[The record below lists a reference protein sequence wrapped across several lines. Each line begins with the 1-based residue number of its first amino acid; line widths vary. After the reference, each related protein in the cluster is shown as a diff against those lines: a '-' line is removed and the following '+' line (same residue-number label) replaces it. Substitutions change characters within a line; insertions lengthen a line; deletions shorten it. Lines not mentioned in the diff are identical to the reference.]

1 VNIQEGIMQALRG
14 LLKSKTFWMNML
26 MATAAAVNELQGQ
39 VIPSKY
45 AAEIIVVVNVL
56 LRFVTTKP
64 LSEK

>member
-1 VNIQEGIMQALRG
+1 MQAIKG
-14 LLKSKTFWMNML
+14 LMKSKTFWANAL
-26 MATAAAVNELQGQ
+26 MAVATVANEFQGQ